1 MNHEKYD
8 TEQKKSG
15 DEHHPE
21 HQFHIQIDRV
31 HYTVTQRHMTGEAA
45 SFKSLYLKR
54 PSTASQLPALRSW
67 ALQIQ
72 H

>member
-1 MNHEKYD
+1 M
-8 TEQKKSG
+8 
-15 DEHHPE
+15 
-21 HQFHIQIDRV
+21 
-31 HYTVTQRHMTGEAA
+31 A

-54 PSTASQLPALRSW
+54 PFTASQLQALRSW